1 MIPDREEDIRPRFHR
16 SKTHTH
22 KHTEENGDGD
32 ADSDDGDD
40 DDGSMPDWNL
50 RYPLII

>member
-22 KHTEENGDGD
+22 KHTEEDG
-32 ADSDDGDD
+32 AAEDD
-40 DDGSMPDWNL
+40 DDDLDDDDNSMPDWNL
-50 RYPLII
+50 R